1 MITLFVEEN
10 NPITSNFY
18 NKTINNLQFHQL
30 TCPCG
35 HSGCLSVHGYYHRC
49 VKTPSGKLSFKIC
62 RVICECCAHTHALL
76 LSSMVPHSQVSL
88 NDHISI
94 INNYEN
100 GTSQNSVMNSNPSID
115 ESNYRYIIRCYKR
128 YWREKLLSECIPLTP
143 ALNLINSCF
152 VHFSYQFMQIKNTPN
167 ILFLNTT

>member
-35 HSGCLSVHGYYHRC
+35 HSGCLCVHGYYHRF
-49 VKTPSGKLSFKIC
+49 VKTSSGKLKFRIC
-62 RVICECCAHTHALL
+62 RVLCECCGHTHALL
-76 LSSMVPHSQVSL
+76 LSSMVPHSQISL

-100 GTSQNSVMNSNPSID
+100 DSSQNSVMNSNPYID
-115 ESNYRYIIRCYKR
+115 ESNYRYIIRCYKL
-128 YWREKLLSECIPLTP
+128 YWREKLLSERILLMP

-152 VHFSYQFMQIKNTPN
+152 VHFSHQFMQIKNTPN
-167 ILFLNTT
+167 ILFSNTT

>member
-1 MITLFVEEN
+1 MITLFVKEN
-10 NPITSNFY
+10 NPLTPNFY
-18 NKTINNLQFHQL
+18 NKIIINLQFHQL

-35 HSGCLSVHGYYHRC
+35 HSGCLSVHGYYHRF
-49 VKTPSGKLSFKIC
+49 VKTSSGKLKFRIC
-62 RVICECCAHTHALL
+62 RVLCECCGHTHALL
-76 LSSMVPHSQVSL
+76 LSSMIPHSQISL

-100 GTSQNSVMNSNPSID
+100 HSSQNSVMDSNLSID

-128 YWREKLLSECIPLTP
+128 YWREKLLSERILLMP

-152 VHFSYQFMQIKNTPN
+152 VHFSHQFMQIKNTPN
-167 ILFLNTT
+167 ILFSNTT

>member
-18 NKTINNLQFHQL
+18 NKTINNLQFHLL

-35 HSGCLSVHGYYHRC
+35 HSRCLSVHGYYRRS
-49 VKTPSGKLSFKIC
+49 VKTPAGKLTFRIC
-62 RVICECCAHTHALL
+62 RVKCQCCGHTHAIL
-76 LSSMVPHSQVSL
+76 LSSMVPYSHVSL

-94 INNYEN
+94 ISNYES
-100 GTSQNSVMNSNPSID
+100 GKSQNSVMNLNPSID

-128 YWREKLLSECIPLTP
+128 YWREKLLSEYISLTP
-143 ALNLINSCF
+143 VLNLINSCF

>member
-1 MITLFVEEN
+1 MPMWSLRLPLCSWLLSPFCQNTFRKTLFQ
-10 NPITSNFY
+10 
-18 NKTINNLQFHQL
+18 NL
-30 TCPCG
+30 PC
-35 HSGCLSVHGYYHRC
+35 HMRMLWTYTR
-49 VKTPSGKLSFKIC
+49 PS
-62 RVICECCAHTHALL
+62 
-76 LSSMVPHSQVSL
+76 LSSMVPHSQVLL

-152 VHFSYQFMQIKNTPN
+152 VLFSYQFMQIKNTPN
-167 ILFLNTT
+167 ILFPNTT